1 MLGNYIVKYQR
12 IINFSQKTASTR
24 LFSLFMPVY
33 ILTFA
38 SLINEMRIK
47 KNVGL
52 KM

>member
-1 MLGNYIVKYQR
+1 M
-12 IINFSQKTASTR
+12 NFSQKTASTR